1 MSFLDYT
8 GLKKLVELIKENF
21 LGIEDN
27 AVSAT
32 TATKLGSDTVGGTAK
47 PIYLSS
53 GSPTALSSTVGSST
67 KPVYLSSGTITASS
81 STVGGKAQP
90 VYLNSGT
97 VTALSSTVGYNNKP
111 VYLDDGVITA
121 LSTTV
126 GSSTKH
132 VFLNGGTIT
141 ASSSTVGSGT
151 NPVYMSTG
159 TIKASSSTVGSSSSP
174 VWLNSG
180 TITECSDFSAGG
192 VDVSSSSIDEDNS
205 QNYVKFDNGLIIQW
219 GSVGGSSKTI
229 TFGTEFSSTNYAIT
243 VTGYGYEDEYYGI
256 DATYITGK
264 TTTSCGIVC
273 KFETDGM
280 SWIAIGC

>member
-141 ASSSTVGSGT
+141 ASTSTVGSGT

-219 GSVGGSSKTI
+219 GRAGGSTKEI

-243 VTGYGYEDEYYGI
+243 VTGYGYAEDYYGV
-256 DATYITGK
+256 DATYILDKETTGCTVK
-264 TTTSCGIVC
+264 AP
-273 KFETDGM
+273 FQTDGL